1 MFVPSAPRG
10 LPVVRRAKHATRLR
24 NRRSRRDHARCG
36 HGRLVRR
43 FGASPTVVSLADRVS
58 NDSFPHPSERV
69 VRTNAEGLLSR
80 AAHLAHPTFTARV

>member
-10 LPVVRRAKHATRLR
+10 PPVVRRAKHATRLR
-24 NRRSRRDHARCG
+24 NRRSRRGDARCG

-58 NDSFPHPSERV
+58 NSFHTLRV
-69 VRTNAEGLLSR
+69 VCTNAEGLLSR